1 MAAERL
7 PENPQFKKLHFS
19 IRTLVV
25 GIVLLSTLVT
35 AGVAIGLH
43 YYFARAMAIDTAVA
57 HYQLTAHNT
66 SSFIDAIERRAT
78 QVTRILTQY
87 PRLISGEEDYPD
99 MHDVFAEVMRNNPI
113 FFSIYVGFPN
123 GDFYEVVNL
132 ENSLDVR
139 NGVYAAPEDRW
150 VVNRITTEDD
160 QRIRRIY
167 YYDDDFT
174 LRDIFTES
182 SNYDARTRHWFIDAR
197 HDQVTKS
204 PPYMFRYPQVPG
216 QTFSMR
222 LPGTDAVLGIDITLQ
237 SFADYLK
244 SQPISADGEM
254 YVYRKTG
261 EILASNRAIVIDER
275 LPAVTPLKLTDTQR
289 AYLDSLDSIRISN
302 EMDWPPIDFSVAG
315 QPRGY
320 TVDVLHIIG
329 RMIDIE
335 MEFINGYSWPEL
347 VQKFNTGD
355 IDILQPVLA
364 TTPTSRLGPSSHTI
378 VDLPY
383 ALVVHEKAP
392 KITSLSELGGKT
404 LALPEGWSLVD
415 LIRETYP
422 EINILLA
429 PSTKA
434 ALEAV
439 RDGRAFATLDAAV
452 ILRYTTQQ
460 YFIQGLQFIEHPIE
474 PAGPLPSSFVL
485 VFGAGFEPLRE
496 IVDGALATLNNSQ
509 TDALEEK
516 WLADMARVQAES
528 LASAPY
534 AELMH
539 TLNVP
544 ELLGQLQE
552 VELQKDGRKSKHF
565 VFVSPLSSSSDKAD
579 YFAIVIPADKV
590 LGESLRRVSWSI
602 AITIICL
609 LLLLPISWLFAE
621 PIVRPISTLFD
632 KTESVRERRYSD
644 VRYYPSA
651 IKEIDA
657 LSRSMVVMSTSIQ
670 KHEQEQRE
678 LMEAFIQ
685 LIAGAIDEKSPY
697 TGGHCE
703 RVPELALMLARAAA
717 ASDAPAVSDFN
728 FNSDDEYREFRIA
741 AWLHDCGK
749 IIVPEHIVD
758 KGSKLETIY
767 NRIHEIRMRFEV
779 LWRDAEITYLQSRAA
794 EPEKSELFA
803 QQLQQTRARLQEDF
817 TFVANTNV
825 GGEFL
830 SEADQQRLCS
840 LALITWQ
847 RHFDDRAGL
856 SPVDE
861 ARVKG
866 EPKPLPATE
875 FLLADKPEHL
885 IARHRDV
892 HYDPAL
898 GIQVEVPKHLYN
910 LGEIYNLS
918 ISRGTLTTEDRFKI
932 NEHIINTIIMLESL
946 PFPREL
952 ARVPR
957 YASTHHE
964 AMNGSG
970 YPRKLTREDLS
981 IPERILVLADIFEAL
996 TAADRPYKK
1005 AKTVS
1010 AAIAILY
1017 KMVEDDH
1024 VDRDIFEFFL
1034 SSGIY
1039 RDYAERYLAP
1049 EQIDAVD
1056 IAYYLNRHA

>member
-1 MAAERL
+1 
-7 PENPQFKKLHFS
+7 
-19 IRTLVV
+19 
-25 GIVLLSTLVT
+25 
-35 AGVAIGLH
+35 
-43 YYFARAMAIDTAVA
+43 
-57 HYQLTAHNT
+57 
-66 SSFIDAIERRAT
+66 
-78 QVTRILTQY
+78 
-87 PRLISGEEDYPD
+87 

-113 FFSIYVGFPN
+113 FFSIYIGFPN

-132 ENSLDVR
+132 ENSNDVR
-139 NGVYAAPEDRW
+139 KGVYALPQDRW
-150 VVNRITTEDD
+150 AVNRITTEDGA
-160 QRIRRIY
+160 RIRRIY
-167 YYDDDFT
+167 YYNDDFV
-174 LRDIFTES
+174 LRDVFTES
-182 SNYDARTRHWFIDAR
+182 SNYDARTRHWFIAAR
-197 HDQVTKS
+197 QNQVTKS

-222 LPGTDAVLGIDITLQ
+222 LPETDAVLGIDITLQ
-237 SFADYLK
+237 SFADFLK
-244 SQPISADGEM
+244 RQPLSSAGEM

-261 EILASNRAIVIDER
+261 EILASNRAIVMDEA
-275 LPAVTPLKLTDTQR
+275 LPAITPLTLTGTQR
-289 AYLDSLDSIRISN
+289 AYLDSLGTIRVSN

-320 TVDVLHIIG
+320 TVDKL
-329 RMIDIE
+329 RMIGQMIGVNI
-335 MEFINGYSWPEL
+335 EFINGYTWPEL
-347 VQKFNTGD
+347 VQKFNAGE

-364 TTPTSRLGPSSHTI
+364 TSPISRLGATSDAI
-378 VDLPY
+378 IDLPY
-383 ALVVHEKAP
+383 ALVLNAKTP
-392 KITSLSELGGKT
+392 PLTNLSELAGKT
-404 LALPEGWSLVD
+404 LALPGGWSLID
-415 LIRETYP
+415 LVRTTYP
-422 EINILLA
+422 EINILTVA
-429 PSTKA
+429 STKA

-439 RDGRAFATLDAAV
+439 RDGKAFATLDAAV
-452 ILRYTTQQ
+452 ILRYTAQQ
-460 YFIQGLQFIEHPIE
+460 YFIEGLQFIGQPIE
-474 PAGPLPSSFVL
+474 SAEPLPSDFVL
-485 VFGAGFEPLRE
+485 VFGAGFEPLYE
-496 IVDGALATLNNSQ
+496 IIGEALAALSEEQ
-509 TDALEEK
+509 IVALEQK
-516 WLADMARVQAES
+516 WLADMERVQSES

-534 AELMH
+534 AELMR
-539 TLNVP
+539 TLDSP
-544 ELLGQLQE
+544 ELLGKLQA
-552 VELQKDGRKSKHF
+552 VKLRGQQHF
-565 VFVSPLSSSSDKAD
+565 AFVSPLTFSADQAD
-579 YFAIVIPADKV
+579 YFAMVIPAEKV
-590 LGESLRRVSWSI
+590 LSESLRRVRWSI
-602 AITIICL
+602 VLTVICL
-609 LLLLPISWLFAE
+609 LLLLPVSWLFAE
-621 PIVRPISTLFD
+621 PIVRPIATLFD
-632 KTESVRERRYSD
+632 KTESVRERRYGD
-644 VRYYPSA
+644 VRYYPSS

-670 KHEQEQRE
+670 KHELEQRE

-685 LIAGAIDEKSPY
+685 LIASAIDEKSPY

-717 ASDAPAVSDFN
+717 ESDTPALRDFS

-779 LWRDAEITYLQSRAA
+779 LWRDAEITYLQSRAT

-803 QQLQQTRARLQEDF
+803 QQLQQTRERLQEDF
-817 TFVANTNV
+817 TFVASTNI

-840 LALITWQ
+840 IAQLTWQ

-861 ARVKG
+861 LRLKG
-866 EPKPLPATE
+866 EPEPLPATE
-875 FLLADKPEHL
+875 FLLANKPEHL

-898 GIQVEVPKHLYN
+898 GIKVEVPKHLYN

-918 ISRGTLTTEDRFKI
+918 ISRGTLTAEDRFKI
-932 NEHIINTIIMLESL
+932 NEHIINTITMLESL

-964 AMNGSG
+964 TMKGTG
-970 YPRKLTREDLS
+970 YPRKLTRDDLS
-981 IPERILVLADIFEAL
+981 IPERILVLADIYEAL

-1010 AAIAILY
+1010 AAIDILY
-1017 KMVEDDH
+1017 NMVEDDH

-1056 IAYYLNRHA
+1056 IARYVSHLA